1 MVTVNDWLCNQGC
14 RAKLPPPASRALMRD
29 QSLNSSLSPL
39 DVFENTYCRAAPR
52 PEPQPESYEP
62 VPPSEF
68 QAITQKHVNNASAA
82 NILNLNSDVGTSGR
96 SEGWVKIA
104 LHDRFDFNSDVWI
117 RMHEH
122 HLNINFDEELALYDF
137 LDMDAEGEEDTEPR
151 EPMAQ
156 DILQHGHMD

>member
-1 MVTVNDWLCNQGC
+1 MAAIGNAG
-14 RAKLPPPASRALMRD
+14 
-29 QSLNSSLSPL
+29 QSSHPGISSVDGRSI
-39 DVFENTYCRAAPR
+39 
-52 PEPQPESYEP
+52 PQPEGYEP

-68 QAITQKHVNNASAA
+68 QALIQKHVNNASAA
-82 NILNLNSDVGTSGR
+82 NNLSLNSDVGTSGR

-104 LHDRFDFNSDVWI
+104 LHDLFDFNSDAWI

-137 LDMDAEGEEDTEPR
+137 LDMDTEGEEDTEPQ